1 VSAKT
6 LWACV
11 LLLAASACAKNPS
24 PSDSGAATPA
34 SARSR
39 DVIARDELLAPGVA
53 GLSVLDAVRSL
64 RPQFLT
70 VHAAGTVYVP
80 GTIDDEAG
88 QVHSSLD
95 GSKVGPLNDL
105 ATIRASTVKE
115 IRYLNAAAA
124 HEKFG
129 QAAHQGPVIVVT
141 MM

>member
-1 VSAKT
+1 MSAKI
-6 LWACV
+6 LWACL
-11 LLLAASACAKNPS
+11 LLLATSACAKNPA
-24 PSDSGAATPA
+24 PSDSTAAAPAAT
-34 SARSR
+34 RNR
-39 DVIARDELLAPGVA
+39 EVITRDELVAPGVGA
-53 GLSVLDAVRSL
+53 LSVLDAVRSL

-70 VHAAGTVYVP
+70 VRATSSVYVP

-105 ATIRASTVKE
+105 ATIRASAVRQ
-115 IRYLNAAAA
+115 IRYLTAAAA

-129 QAAHQGPVIVVT
+129 QASHQGPVIVVT